1 MLPQNLLVQY
11 RINQTIKGA
20 VRDTFLIICIGVH
33 KARIVKPQEVDERE
47 CISTYCLGY
56 FDVVASLKGV
66 KEEAINVED
75 GMARRDA
82 GLFAVLISDDEPQIG
97 LKMRRGVPLG
107 PLSHSLSD
115 MLAAR
120 GSRLLQMP
128 LYSSLRDCFSHAC
141 SGSGQRGRSWGST
154 TITREAPA
162 SHLVNVR
169 RGWRSEHELVP
180 DDKGRPPGAARAPGA
195 GEMRGRTTRVTPP
208 PTRSSDLVP
217 QTPDATRS

>member
-1 MLPQNLLVQY
+1 MSSSQNLPVQY
-11 RINQTIKGA
+11 RINQTIKTA
-20 VRDTFLIICIGVH
+20 ARKTFLIIVIGVR
-33 KARIVKPQEVDERE
+33 KARIIKPQEVDDRE
-47 CISTYCLGY
+47 CINTNCLGY

-66 KEEAINVED
+66 KKEATNVED
-75 GMARRDA
+75 GAARRDA
-82 GLFAVLISDDEPQIG
+82 GLRAVLISDDEPQIG

-107 PLSHSLSD
+107 PLSDITD

-128 LYSSLRDCFSHAC
+128 LRSSLRDCFSHAC